1 VSGMELRRLRGGVTE
16 AEGFLASGVRAGI
29 RSQGL
34 DLALLYC
41 EEGAV
46 PSAGAFT
53 TSLTRAAP
61 VVITMNH
68 LRRERRLGAVLA
80 NSGCA
85 NSFTGER
92 GRRDAERMAGLTAEL
107 LGLRTHQVGVA
118 STGMI
123 GTFLPMEKVERGIRE
138 AVARLSSSR
147 RASRE
152 AARAILTT
160 DRGPKEVAVS
170 VETEDGTT
178 VTIAGMAK
186 GAGMIR
192 PRLKTATMLVFLTT
206 DARVDPLFLRSS
218 LQASVDGSLN
228 MITVD
233 NDTSTNDMVL
243 MMASGRAGNRELK
256 RRDRGF
262 QLGLDFVLRELA
274 REIVRGAEGAT
285 RLMEVRVKN
294 ARRGEARKAALAVAG
309 SNLLKAALFGGDPNW
324 GRIVAA
330 LGYSGAR
337 FDPGKLTLK
346 VKSRRG
352 EATLVEGGRPLGG
365 PELPEAVEVMR
376 EDEVI
381 FEIDLKAGEEEATAW
396 GCDLTYEY
404 VRINSRYRT

>member
-1 VSGMELRRLRGGVTE
+1 MEVKRLKGGVTE
-16 AEGFLASGVRAGI
+16 AEGFLAAGVRAGI
-29 RSQGL
+29 RPRGL
-34 DLALLYC
+34 DLALLCC
-41 EEGAV
+41 EDGAV

-61 VVITMNH
+61 VILTAKH
-68 LRRERRLGAVLA
+68 LRRERRLGAIVA

-85 NSFTGER
+85 NSFTAER
-92 GRRDAERMAGLTAEL
+92 GMEDARRMAELTAEL
-107 LGLRTHQVGVA
+107 LGLKVHQVGVA

-123 GTFLPMEKVERGIRE
+123 GKYLPMEKVERGIRE
-138 AVARLSSSR
+138 AVTKLSSSR

-160 DRGPKEVAVS
+160 DRSPKEVAVS
-170 VETEDGTT
+170 VETEDGTA

-206 DARVDPLFLRSS
+206 DARADPLFLRSCLQES
-218 LQASVDGSLN
+218 LDRSLN

-243 MMASGRAGNRELK
+243 MMASGRAGNREL
-256 RRDRGF
+256 RQRDEGF
-262 QLGLDFVLRELA
+262 QRGLDFVLTELA
-274 REIVRGAEGAT
+274 KMIVRGAEGAT
-285 RLMEVRVKN
+285 RMMEIRVKN
-294 ARRGEARKAALAVAG
+294 ARRGEARKAALTVAG

-337 FDPGKLTLK
+337 FDPRKLTLK

-352 EATLVEGGRPLGG
+352 EVVLVEKGRPVGG

-376 EDEVI
+376 EKEVV
-381 FEIDLKAGEEEATAW
+381 FEIDLGEEGGEEATAW
-396 GCDLTYEY
+396 GCDLSYDY
-404 VRINSRYRT
+404 VRINSRYRS